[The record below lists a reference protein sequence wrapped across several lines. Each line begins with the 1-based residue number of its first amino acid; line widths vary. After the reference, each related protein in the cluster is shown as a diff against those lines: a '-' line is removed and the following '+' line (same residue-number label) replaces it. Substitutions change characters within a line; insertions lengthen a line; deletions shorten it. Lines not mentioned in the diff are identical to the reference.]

1 MIKILFYIDSLTG
14 GGAEKVLRTLVNN
27 LDQQVFDITV
37 QTTEKTDPGAF
48 LVPGIRYKSIN
59 HCKTR
64 LGKKLMDCWI
74 RLCAEGKLLYPLYIR
89 GDYDIEVAYLECAP
103 TKFLAASTNRRA
115 LKLAW
120 VHCDLEKK
128 EGMVASREKLL
139 AQYTAYDRIV
149 CVSENVRD
157 SFIRLFGMADR
168 ALVLHN
174 VNDEDDIRQKAVSF
188 IPEKH
193 SGTGMVAVGR
203 LARQKG
209 FDRLLSACAL
219 LKQDG
224 YDFRLQILGEGPE
237 RIALEQQIREEDLD
251 SYVELLGFQK
261 NPYPY
266 LDHADLVVCSS
277 RYEGLST
284 VVTEALI
291 LGKAVVT
298 TPCTGM
304 RELLGDSEFGL
315 IADDSAE
322 GIYRGL
328 KAMLDDPKKRESY
341 AQAAKKRGM
350 DFSKAKVLEQ
360 TQRFFQEQL
369 HCKRG

>member
-1 MIKILFYIDSLTG
+1 MIKILFYIDRLTG
-14 GGAEKVLRTLVNN
+14 GGAEKVLRTLVSN
-27 LDQQVFDITV
+27 LDQQIFEITV
-37 QTTEKTDPGAF
+37 QTTEKAEAGTL
-48 LVPGIRYKSIN
+48 LVPGIRYQSIN
-59 HCKTR
+59 RCKTR
-64 LGKKLMDCWI
+64 LGKRLMDCWI
-74 RLCAEGKLLYPLYIR
+74 RLCAETKLLYPLYIR
-89 GDYDIEVAYLECAP
+89 GDYDIEVAYLECGP
-103 TKFLAASTNRRA
+103 TKFLAASTNRNA

-128 EGMVASREKLL
+128 EDMAARREKLL
-139 AQYTAYDRIV
+139 QQYGAYDRIV

-174 VNDEDDIRQKAVSF
+174 VNDEDDIRRKAVSF

-193 SGTGMVAVGR
+193 SGTGMVAAGR
-203 LARQKG
+203 LTRQKG
-209 FDRLLSACAL
+209 FDRLLSVCAL
-219 LKQDG
+219 LKEDG

-237 RIALEQQIREEDLD
+237 RTALEQQICEEELD
-251 SYVELLGFQK
+251 GYVELLGFQE

-266 LDHADLVVCSS
+266 LDHADLVVCTS

-304 RELLGDSEFGL
+304 RELLGDSQFGL
-315 IADDSAE
+315 ITDDSVE
-322 GIYRGL
+322 GVYHGL
-328 KAMLDDPKKRESY
+328 KTMLDDPEKREFY
-341 AQAAKKRGM
+341 ARAAQKRGL
-350 DFSKAKVLEQ
+350 DFSKARVLEQ

-369 HCKRG
+369 HHKRS

>member
-103 TKFLAASTNRRA
+103 TKFLAASTNQKA

-128 EGMVASREKLL
+128 EDMAAQREKLL
-139 AQYTAYDRIV
+139 QQYAAYDRIV

-174 VNDEDDIRQKAVSF
+174 VNDEDDIRQKAVQF
-188 IPEKH
+188 IPEKG
-193 SGTGMVAVGR
+193 SVPRIVAVGR
-203 LARQKG
+203 LTKEKG
-209 FDRLLSACAL
+209 FDRLLNACTL
-219 LKQDG
+219 LKRDG
-224 YDFRLQILGEGPE
+224 YDFWLQILGEGPE
-237 RIALEQQIREEDLD
+237 RTALEQQIRNDDLG
-251 SYVELLGFQK
+251 SIVKLLGFQE

-266 LDHADLVVCSS
+266 LDAADLVVCSS

-298 TPCTGM
+298 TPCSGM